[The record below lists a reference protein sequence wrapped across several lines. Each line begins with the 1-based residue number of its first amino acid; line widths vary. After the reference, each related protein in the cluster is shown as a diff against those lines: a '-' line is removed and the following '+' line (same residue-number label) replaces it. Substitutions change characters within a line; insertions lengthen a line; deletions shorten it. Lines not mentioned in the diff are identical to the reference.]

1 MNDVEKDASSQKK
14 RNETSKKE
22 EKDEEEIDFV
32 EEGFSAADAVGRRL
46 SQKSDDT
53 SRLSEEHRYS
63 IATNEIKEVRMPQ
76 RSSRGLLTS
85 SKKGE
90 IRASQISEEYNE
102 NFSGTDFKSD
112 FTGDKIDS
120 IP

>member
-1 MNDVEKDASSQKK
+1 MEKDASSQKK
-14 RNETSKKE
+14 RNEIPEKE
-22 EKDEEEIDFV
+22 ENGEEVDFMD
-32 EEGFSAADAVGRRL
+32 GNFSAANAVERRL

-53 SRLSEEHRYS
+53 SRLSEENRYS
-63 IATNEIKEVRMPQ
+63 MATNEIKEVRMPQ

-85 SKKGE
+85 NKKGE
-90 IRASQISEEYNE
+90 LRASQISEEYNE